1 MDAPKEID
9 AATLTEALL
18 EYAFSPAG
26 PEVQRERSYRYLE
39 ELLFLKLFSVDY
51 VLGIRGA
58 SQAEFTPVRMLYNEG
73 IERSSSVKG
82 FDYRTIVAR
91 FETYTVAVNAY
102 LDYEPEE
109 RERKGRFWDIGK
121 AFSRLASDTE
131 PWVPNALDVAIHG
144 NIFASQCVRLKDFL
158 DQYEL
163 DVH

>member
-1 MDAPKEID
+1 VDAPKEID

-82 FDYRTIVAR
+82 FDYRTITSQR
-91 FETYTVAVNAY
+91 NEN
-102 LDYEPEE
+102 E
-109 RERKGRFWDIGK
+109 RGDSGILERHF
-121 AFSRLASDTE
+121 LASHPT
-131 PWVPNALDVAIHG
+131 PNRGCQML
-144 NIFASQCVRLKDFL
+144 LT
-158 DQYEL
+158 
-163 DVH
+163 